1 MVWGYITFKGVRKIS
16 WIKGNIN
23 SEAYC
28 RIIEDDF
35 LLHLADQST
44 NEFEGSNFIL
54 VQDNTPCNAS
64 KVMKNYFSEQNIITC
79 D

>member
-1 MVWGYITFKGVRKIS
+1 MVWGYISFKGVGKIY

-23 SEAYC
+23 SEAYYQ
-28 RIIEDDF
+28 ITEDDF
-35 LLHLADQST
+35 FLHLADQRS

-54 VQDNTPCNAS
+54 VQDNAPCHAS
-64 KVMKNYFSEQNIITC
+64 KKNYFSEQNIITC